1 MAIDLS
7 GGAFVDAFN
16 KQENRLLARRAKNRD
31 VYDKLMTDATDRG
44 EKMTINQITDL
55 RTEMSNGNNFFT
67 GYVPRGEVLENQITR
82 QNERAAITIDKE
94 NTERLKRVDEG
105 QTVINNQADIFAD
118 KDLPGFIKGLTD
130 ILGDDAATI
139 AKQNGGM
146 EAWFKNSRDKKVE
159 KILSN
164 PRVASLMSEKD
175 VDDNFG
181 HHPKYIIDKL
191 KGVAKANATKDQQTR
206 ITAAYGDIQ
215 KMPADILEVAKQNPN
230 STISKAVINTFVRG
244 IAAKHRLP
252 EGEIP
257 KLLNIITDR
266 IALGAQGYEKGN
278 EDKFEQ
284 ALATDAQLQ
293 QLIASDA
300 APDVVDAR
308 IRFLAE
314 LTEVGL
320 PDDLNTSPQ
329 VSAFKDA
336 SLGSLKIADA
346 AAYKASATSTQATYI
361 ELAGEKTE
369 QAKANMAVAVLNIK
383 KKAESGKNPAAMLAY
398 TALNQFANSGYIPS
412 DVNGAA
418 QDAQALAEE
427 AISQGMDVNEA
438 RTSIVNALI
447 NRGGTTTQ
455 SAMVA
460 RNMEVEIQRRHGIKP
475 GTHIGYEGENGT
487 YDKTVANAKEL
498 TDKLSKYFETVPSNK
513 PERGEAQKTA
523 AINNIKKVVSY
534 LRDQLTENGHR
545 FKGNRSEVEKQAREL
560 AERMAQAV
568 QKIEDMQPSGA
579 ATTAVSLG
587 ASAMHSAV
595 ENGDAATVLA
605 AITSNSATGNQALA
619 TANAEKIEAL
629 KQNVIEYAG
638 VIQGVGPQAFAGLSR
653 DEVDSK
659 IMALS
664 EALWNKLG
672 KPNYATTSSIKDQ
685 FYMTIFGSLGIT
697 SEGNSYRLLSRQ

>member
-16 KQENRLLARRAKNRD
+16 KQETRLLARRAKNRD

-44 EKMTINQITDL
+44 EKMTIDQITDL

-82 QNERAAITIDKE
+82 QNKKADDVLHQETSKRISRETKQQEDIIKFASNNADGDITQFEKALRANFGEAADIELQSLGGVEQAYNKARHYRVSEIMKDQRLKYIKDKADVERFFPYVPKYAKAAILEHAKNLEATRFE
-94 NTERLKRVDEG
+94 NRMEKAVTASFKLPEDIRASVSEGGAESKQLDTHLRGILNNYSLPTTPENIARLKLAADPQIEATTR
-105 QTVINNQADIFAD
+105 TLNN
-118 KDLPGFIKGLTD
+118 TRE
-130 ILGDDAATI
+130 DA
-139 AKQNGGM
+139 
-146 EAWFKNSRDKKVE
+146 
-159 KILSN
+159 
-164 PRVASLMSEKD
+164 
-175 VDDNFG
+175 
-181 HHPKYIIDKL
+181 
-191 KGVAKANATKDQQTR
+191 
-206 ITAAYGDIQ
+206 
-215 KMPADILEVAKQNPN
+215 
-230 STISKAVINTFVRG
+230 
-244 IAAKHRLP
+244 
-252 EGEIP
+252 
-257 KLLNIITDR
+257 
-266 IALGAQGYEKGN
+266 
-278 EDKFEQ
+278 FEQ
-284 ALATDAQLQ
+284 ALDNDPQLQ

-308 IRFLAE
+308 IRLLAG
-314 LTEVGL
+314 LHEVGL

-329 VSAFKDA
+329 VRAFKDA

-361 ELAGEKTE
+361 TLAGEKTE

-460 RNMEVEIQRRHGIKP
+460 TNMEVEIQRRHGIKP

-653 DEVDSK
+653 GEVDSK

-685 FYMTIFGSLGIT
+685 FYMTLFGSLGIT